1 MYPNFNIK
9 SLQFQGF
16 LIVENFFDK
25 SDLDACREAV
35 NELVDQ
41 LARKLFNAGKIK
53 GNTCRN

>member
-1 MYPNFNIK
+1 MFQYFNIK

-16 LIVENFFDK
+16 LIVEDFFDK

-41 LARKLFNAGKIK
+41 LARKLFSAGKIK
-53 GNTCRN
+53 GNTIRN